1 MWDDRR
7 KVGILNDFDLA
18 RFADQRGASG
28 QDNAGTLPFM
38 ALDLLSEEGLSGGIP
53 RRYRHEAESFAWCL
67 ICLYFATAKDS
78 KGGNR
83 TRSPHPLQRW
93 FTDWESSLDAKF
105 ALQWRDH
112 DVGGVHLA
120 HPNMRDLAYAL
131 HEYWVDRY
139 KKQFPR
145 PQPKA
150 DNAPQR
156 LVRLLDIDPV
166 VSSTGNPLYEDSP
179 EDDRIFR
186 EMLIKHESALYAEQ
200 LQDIGDDLFKMT
212 SKYKETDWHA

>member
-1 MWDDRR
+1 
-7 KVGILNDFDLA
+7 
-18 RFADQRGASG
+18 
-28 QDNAGTLPFM
+28 M
-38 ALDLLSEEGLSGGIP
+38 ALDLLSVRGLHGEIP
-53 RRYRHEAESFAWCL
+53 RRYRHEVESFTWCL
-67 ICLYFATAKDS
+67 ICLYFATTKDS
-78 KGGNR
+78 KGENR

-93 FTDWESSLDAKF
+93 FTNWESSLDAKF

-120 HPNMRDLAYAL
+120 HPNTRDLAYAL

-145 PQPKA
+145 FQPKA

-156 LVRLLDIDPV
+156 FARLLDIDPV
-166 VSSTGNPLYEDSP
+166 VSSTGNPLYEEP
-179 EDDRIFR
+179 GDDRIFR